1 MVWNYVYHI
10 WNSSSPKNIMFRLRI
25 TPIGRWLSR
34 KFILCCKNHYYPQK
48 LMMMIGQAQL
58 IQTADSCQERSA
70 PKCAGAVWAAFE
82 QQPNNRAGFQFGI
95 LNPGSPRSLSCTCRW
110 PPVSARYLEKQYTPA
125 KFSHNTFRQLQY
137 FMPHKLDFAS

>member
-1 MVWNYVYHI
+1 M
-10 WNSSSPKNIMFRLRI
+10 
-25 TPIGRWLSR
+25 
-34 KFILCCKNHYYPQK
+34 
-48 LMMMIGQAQL
+48 LMIEQAQL

-82 QQPNNRAGFQFGI
+82 QQPSGI
-95 LNPGSPRSLSCTCRW
+95 PIWNFEPWLSSLSRALAVG
-110 PPVSARYLEKQYTPA
+110 PGSARYLEKQYTPT

>member
-1 MVWNYVYHI
+1 MVWNSVYHI

-34 KFILCCKNHYYPQK
+34 KFILCCKNHYYSQK
-48 LMMMIGQAQL
+48 LMLMIGQAQL

-82 QQPNNRAGFQFGI
+82 QQGAAERDSNLEFWTLA
-95 LNPGSPRSLSCTCRW
+95 LALSCTCRW
-110 PPVSARYLEKQYTPA
+110 PPVSARYLEKQYTPT

>member
-1 MVWNYVYHI
+1 M
-10 WNSSSPKNIMFRLRI
+10 P
-25 TPIGRWLSR
+25 
-34 KFILCCKNHYYPQK
+34 
-48 LMMMIGQAQL
+48 MIRQAQL

-82 QQPNNRAGFQFGI
+82 QQGSNRAGFQFGI
-95 LNPGSPRSLSCTCRW
+95 LNPGSPRSLVHL
-110 PPVSARYLEKQYTPA
+110 PLAPFSARYLEKQYTPA